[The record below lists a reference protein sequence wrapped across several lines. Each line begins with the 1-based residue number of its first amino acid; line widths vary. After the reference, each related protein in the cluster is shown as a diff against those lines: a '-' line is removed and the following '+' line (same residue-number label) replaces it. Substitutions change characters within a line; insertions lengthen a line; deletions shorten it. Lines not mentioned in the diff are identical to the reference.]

1 MNKTFAVVILA
12 SASLCALFCVSWW
25 GDVFSERNA
34 SPIGSSTESSVVDFP
49 VIDSPAT
56 GTSASGKIQ
65 RSQHSAT
72 SSSENITPAPVATDL
87 LEQRYQSLSHNSR
100 LPSLN
105 ARLAELHQLYPYREF
120 SPEQVVDLMA
130 QPTGWQ
136 STTTA
141 PDTLPLTEAQRND
154 GREFIDVN
162 PDRLEVLL
170 PGDNFEL
177 PLERLGMHLQMQVD
191 SREPLPNGGFT
202 LHGRVLGGA
211 EIMRVTITQ
220 NGGLSL
226 AGIDTPQGHVVLQAN
241 DGQGW
246 IASSET
252 LFKQDPNRTDIV
264 LPHDE

>member
-1 MNKTFAVVILA
+1 MGSSIKVSSIKA
-12 SASLCALFCVSWW
+12 SSV
-25 GDVFSERNA
+25 NA
-34 SPIGSSTESSVVDFP
+34 SSATEM
-49 VIDSPAT
+49 
-56 GTSASGKIQ
+56 SASGKIQ
-65 RSQHSAT
+65 RNKH
-72 SSSENITPAPVATDL
+72 SSSSLSENVTPAPVVTDI
-87 LEQRYQSLSHNSR
+87 LEQRYQSVSHNSR
-100 LPSLN
+100 LPSLD

-120 SPEQVVDLMA
+120 APDQVVDLMA
-130 QPTGWQ
+130 QSTAWQ
-136 STTTA
+136 STTA
-141 PDTLPLTEAQRND
+141 VPDSLPLTEAQRND
-154 GREFIDVN
+154 GREFVDVN

-191 SREPLPNGGFT
+191 SREALPNGGFT
-202 LHGRVLGGA
+202 LHGRVLGGTDV
-211 EIMRVTITQ
+211 MRVTITQ
-220 NGGLSL
+220 NDGLSI